1 VLEPN
6 LMEFNL
12 SELTSASF
20 NLTEFTAVN
29 KLVAIFT
36 MEHNPN
42 AHFSKAHLTALNHN
56 NFKMME
62 AMGLKIIASRS
73 P

>member
-1 VLEPN
+1 
-6 LMEFNL
+6 
-12 SELTSASF
+12 
-20 NLTEFTAVN
+20 
-29 KLVAIFT
+29 
-36 MEHNPN
+36 MEHNSN
-42 AHFSKAHLTALNHN
+42 AHFSKAHLTALNLN